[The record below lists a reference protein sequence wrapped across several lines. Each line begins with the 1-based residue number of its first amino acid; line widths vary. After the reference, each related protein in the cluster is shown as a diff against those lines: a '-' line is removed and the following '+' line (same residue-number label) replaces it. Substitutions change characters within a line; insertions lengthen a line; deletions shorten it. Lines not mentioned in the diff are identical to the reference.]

1 MPGTTH
7 IIWDDRIP
15 RYSELAQR
23 DYIMTIHQKLLEA
36 QASPRVER
44 SYFSWQEELTT
55 EDRKILVNWL
65 IIVQV
70 EFKLA
75 PETIQCTVDL
85 IDRFLERS
93 KIKILEFQLLGITA
107 MFIACK
113 LHELYPPVISD
124 FIQVTKNSFTKQ

>member
-1 MPGTTH
+1 M
-7 IIWDDRIP
+7 
-15 RYSELAQR
+15 
-23 DYIMTIHQKLLEA
+23 
-36 QASPRVER
+36 
-44 SYFSWQEELTT
+44 TT

>member
-36 QASPRVER
+36 QAAPRVER